1 MFFTSRSVSNRAVSN
16 RAVSSRSVSSA
27 DTSRHQTKERTLLL
41 LVLLSVLLAA
51 QLSGCGTQQDTSN
64 SGSIQGLP
72 PAPPT
77 SLTDTSRQ
85 AKPNPAEQAAE
96 SSAHAAQQA
105 AGKPPMGAG
114 SFPQPSVESAE
125 SYGAE
130 QLLVA
135 QLLVRYS
142 QIVTGLA
149 EHPDLASDPLSEQRV
164 RFDALVPPQS
174 TLSVDVLS
182 QLVLNPAADL
192 TRVIPASTGLSYSYR
207 PLKVSSSADGLISFT
222 WCGYSP
228 GVRVSQTSGEVL
240 DDSVAQLQ
248 GTGSVRAAG
257 SDWVIDSLDHLEV
270 TVLPPGSTDPC
281 PVPRTAETRP

>member
-1 MFFTSRSVSNRAVSN
+1 
-16 RAVSSRSVSSA
+16 
-27 DTSRHQTKERTLLL
+27 
-41 LVLLSVLLAA
+41 
-51 QLSGCGTQQDTSN
+51 
-64 SGSIQGLP
+64 
-72 PAPPT
+72 
-77 SLTDTSRQ
+77 
-85 AKPNPAEQAAE
+85 
-96 SSAHAAQQA
+96 
-105 AGKPPMGAG
+105 MGAG

-142 QIVTGLA
+142 QIVTDLA

-164 RFDALVPPQS
+164 RLDALVPPQS

-207 PLKVSSSADGLISFT
+207 PLKVSSSADGLINFT

>member
-1 MFFTSRSVSNRAVSN
+1 MFL
-16 RAVSSRSVSSA
+16 SSRSLSRTTARRSQSSPDA
-27 DTSRHQTKERTLLL
+27 SGHQTKERTLLL

-64 SGSIQGLP
+64 SGSIQDLP
-72 PAPPT
+72 TAPPPT
-77 SLTDTSRQ
+77 TRSGLAQQSKSKPPNRAAQPSAQATPQ
-85 AKPNPAEQAAE
+85 IAAKPPLGAGAFPQQAAE
-96 SSAHAAQQA
+96 
-105 AGKPPMGAG
+105 P
-114 SFPQPSVESAE
+114 AE

-142 QIVTGLA
+142 QIVTDLA

-164 RFDALVPPQS
+164 RLDALVPPQS

>member
-1 MFFTSRSVSNRAVSN
+1 MFLSS
-16 RAVSSRSVSSA
+16 RAVSSRAVSSRA
-27 DTSRHQTKERTLLL
+27 DTSGHQTKERTLLL
-41 LVLLSVLLAA
+41 FMVLSVLLAA
-51 QLSGCGTQQDTSN
+51 QLSGCANQLAPKN
-64 SGSIQGLP
+64 SGSIQDLP
-72 PAPPT
+72 ASPPPT
-77 SLTDTSRQ
+77 ARSGLAQQSKS
-85 AKPNPAEQAAE
+85 KPPTKAAE
-96 SSAHAAQQA
+96 STAQATPQA
-105 AGKPPMGAG
+105 AGKPSLGAG
-114 SFPQPSVESAE
+114 SFPQQSAESAQ

-142 QIVTGLA
+142 QIVTDLA
-149 EHPDLASDPLSEQRV
+149 AHPDLASDPLSEQRV
-164 RFDALVPPQS
+164 RWDALVSPQS

-192 TRVIPASTGLSYSYR
+192 TRVIPDSTGLSYSYR

-228 GVRVSQTSGEVL
+228 GVRVAHASGEVL

-270 TVLPPGSTDPC
+270 TVLPAGSTDPC
-281 PVPRTAETRP
+281 PTPRTAETKP

>member
-1 MFFTSRSVSNRAVSN
+1 MFLSS
-16 RAVSSRSVSSA
+16 RAVSSRAVSSRA
-27 DTSRHQTKERTLLL
+27 VSGPDTSRHQTKERTLLL

-51 QLSGCGTQQDTSN
+51 QLSGCSTQQDTSN

-72 PAPPT
+72 SAPPT
-77 SLTDTSRQ
+77 SLAGTSRQ
-85 AKPNPAEQAAE
+85 SKSKPPNRAAQP
-96 SSAHAAQQA
+96 SAQAAQQA
-105 AGKPPMGAG
+105 SGNPPTGAG
-114 SFPQPSVESAE
+114 SFPQQSAESAE

-142 QIVTGLA
+142 QIVTDLA

-164 RFDALVPPQS
+164 RLDALVPPQS

-207 PLKVSSSADGLISFT
+207 PLKVSSSADGLINFT

-228 GVRVSQTSGEVL
+228 GVRVTQTSGEVL

>member
-1 MFFTSRSVSNRAVSN
+1 MFLTSRAVSN
-16 RAVSSRSVSSA
+16 RAVSKQARLRANSSG
-27 DTSRHQTKERTLLL
+27 SQTKERTLLL
-41 LVLLSVLLAA
+41 LVVLSVLLAA
-51 QLSGCGTQQDTSN
+51 QLSVCGTQQDTRN

-72 PAPPT
+72 SAPPT
-77 SLTDTSRQ
+77 SLTGTSRQ
-85 AKPNPAEQAAE
+85 AKPNPAEQAAQ

-105 AGKPPMGAG
+105 AG
-114 SFPQPSVESAE
+114 
-125 SYGAE
+125 E

-142 QIVTGLA
+142 QIVTELA

-164 RFDALVPPQS
+164 RLDALVPPQS

-182 QLVLNPAADL
+182 QLVLSPAADL

-228 GVRVSQTSGEVL
+228 GVRVTQTSGEVL

-248 GTGSVRAAG
+248 GTGSARAAG

-281 PVPRTAETRP
+281 PVPRTAEARP

>member
-1 MFFTSRSVSNRAVSN
+1 MFLTSRAVSNRAVSN
-16 RAVSSRSVSSA
+16 RAVSKQARLRANSSG
-27 DTSRHQTKERTLLL
+27 SQTKERTLLL
-41 LVLLSVLLAA
+41 LVVLSVLLAA
-51 QLSGCGTQQDTSN
+51 QLSGCGTQQDTRN

-72 PAPPT
+72 SAPPT
-77 SLTDTSRQ
+77 SLTGTSRQ
-85 AKPNPAEQAAE
+85 AKPNPPEQAAQ
-96 SSAHAAQQA
+96 SSAQAAQQA

-114 SFPQPSVESAE
+114 SSPQESAKPAE

-142 QIVTGLA
+142 QIVTELA

-164 RFDALVPPQS
+164 RLDALVPPQS

-207 PLKVSSSADGLISFT
+207 PLKVSSSAYGLISFT

-228 GVRVSQTSGEVL
+228 GVRVTQTSGEVL

-248 GTGSVRAAG
+248 GTGSARAAG

-281 PVPRTAETRP
+281 PVPRTAEARP

>member
-16 RAVSSRSVSSA
+16 RSVSSRSVRSP

-77 SLTDTSRQ
+77 SLTGTSRQ
-85 AKPNPAEQAAE
+85 AKPTPAEQAAE

-105 AGKPPMGAG
+105 AGKPPLGAG

-142 QIVTGLA
+142 QIVTDLA

-164 RFDALVPPQS
+164 RLDALVPPQS

-182 QLVLNPAADL
+182 QLVLSPAADL

-207 PLKVSSSADGLISFT
+207 PLKVSSSTDGLISFT